1 METIVVGAGDV
12 GLYVTQYLSTR
23 GSKVTLVDQNPTR
36 LDKIAD
42 SIDART
48 YVGDAMNRK
57 ALGELCENNPD
68 LFIAATSSDATN
80 IVCCARARSSGAQSV
95 ICRVDDPDYYPKKTH
110 VITNEMGI
118 DAIVCASRLLGLE
131 FIKQMLLLDCEHVQ
145 EFAGFAFGMIEI
157 KVENFPNL
165 VQEGAS
171 KVKVDGNLR
180 VCGVVRNRSFRQPD
194 SIQSLQ
200 ATDNLLIA
208 GTFYDLMNFIRNYR
222 SDHDRKAVIIG
233 GGDVGLQLAESLESY
248 EDSISLVESSR
259 ERCEELNST
268 LQKTTIIHGSGADVE
283 IIKELALKGGDYVI
297 AVTGS
302 DETNLMS
309 ALVAKDLGAGRC
321 FTRVNRP
328 GYETIYQHLNID
340 DTASPQQVM
349 SSFVVNVLSASTSSR
364 LLPSEHGFN
373 YFEVRIGDLPGDG
386 VPVNQLRIPESVT
399 LLGWARDFRWM
410 DLSRNNGF
418 NSGDVLVFAGPQSQ
432 IDAAREAVHK
442 SLLSGGGH

>member
-1 METIVVGAGDV
+1 MEIIVVGAGDV
-12 GLYVTQYLSTR
+12 GLYVTQHLSFK
-23 GSKVTLVDQNPTR
+23 GYDVTIADQNVAR
-36 LDKIAD
+36 LEKIAD
-42 SIDART
+42 SVDART

-57 ALGELCENNPD
+57 ALGELCESNPD

-80 IVCCARARSSGAQSV
+80 IVCCARARSSGAQAV
-95 ICRVDDPDYYPKKTH
+95 ICRVDEPDYYPKNTH

-131 FIKQMLLLDCEHVQ
+131 FIKQMLLMDCEHVQ
-145 EFAGFAFGMIEI
+145 EFAGFAFGLIEI
-157 KVENFPNL
+157 KVENFPKL
-165 VQEGAS
+165 VEEGAT
-171 KVKVDGNLR
+171 KVKVDGNLK
-180 VCGVVRNRSFRQPD
+180 VCGVLRNRSFRQPD
-194 SIQSLQ
+194 SIQSLM
-200 ATDNLLIA
+200 ATDNLLIV
-208 GTFYDLMNFIRNYR
+208 GTFYDLMSFIRQYR

-248 EDSISLVESSR
+248 ENQITVIESSR

-268 LQKTTIIHGSGADVE
+268 LEDTTIINGSGADVE
-283 IIKELALKGGDYVI
+283 IIKELALKSGDYVI
-297 AVTGS
+297 SVTGS

-349 SSFVVNVLSASTSSR
+349 SSFVGNLLSANAATR
-364 LLPSEHGFN
+364 LLPTEHGFS
-373 YFEVRIGDLPGDG
+373 YYEIRIGDLPGDG
-386 VPVNQLRIPESVT
+386 VPVSQLSVPESVT
-399 LLGWARDFRWM
+399 LLGWARNFKWM

-418 NSGDVLVFAGPQSQ
+418 NSGDVLVFVGPESQ
-432 IDAAREAVHK
+432 IDAVSQAVHT
-442 SLLSGGGH
+442 SLLRGGQ